1 MTRSYSVIP
10 KGIMFTEIKGLD
22 AMICPVNRESL
33 SYFNERYRTVREGND
48 QPLAW
53 VYEYAYDAI
62 SNTQFQPECAIYK
75 HRFAMSYVR
84 QKGISRKVAEAAW
97 DRFRDIETH
106 PTTHPAP
113 TTR

>member
-1 MTRSYSVIP
+1 MTRSYSATP

-22 AMICPVNRESL
+22 AMTCPVNRESR
-33 SYFNERYRTVREGND
+33 SYFNERYRTVWEGND

-75 HRFAMSYVR
+75 HRFAMSCER
-84 QKGISRKVAEAAW
+84 QKGIPRKEAEAAW

-106 PTTHPAP
+106 PSARPA
-113 TTR
+113 